1 MRRAVIAWLAAL
13 LTALLWIVPLARV
26 KAPAPVEVAFY
37 YGALLLPPLGALI
50 ALSAALDGPPRAPA
64 IACIAVNLLLLVAY
78 LLLVGAPVS

>member
-1 MRRAVIAWLAAL
+1 MRRAVIAWIAAL
-13 LTALLWIVPLARV
+13 LTALLWIAPLARV

-64 IACIAVNLLLLVAY
+64 VAGIAVNLLLLAAY